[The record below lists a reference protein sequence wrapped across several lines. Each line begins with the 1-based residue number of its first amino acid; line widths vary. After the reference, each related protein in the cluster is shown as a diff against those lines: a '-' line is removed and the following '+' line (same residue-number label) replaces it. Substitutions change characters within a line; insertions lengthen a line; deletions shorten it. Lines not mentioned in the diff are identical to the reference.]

1 MTTHHPTFVPRR
13 VAVIGGSLGGL
24 FAAALLRQDGHDVT
38 VFERSARGLARRGA
52 GLVAQQDL
60 YDVLHR
66 LGLDRAAEV
75 GVTARERITL
85 DRAGRVVH
93 RDPTPQTQ
101 VSWDHLW
108 VTLRA
113 QLDDDA
119 YLLDHRVVEVRA
131 DDAHAEVVCADG
143 RVRSF
148 DLVVG
153 ADGANSVVRRFVAP
167 DRWANRYAGYSTW
180 RGLVPEASLVGG
192 AAEGLLERF
201 AFFTGD
207 RSHALG
213 YLVPGPD
220 GETEVGAR
228 RYNWVWYRPITP
240 PQLARLARESGR
252 GVDDPARAVS
262 LAPGDLPTAL
272 RSELRA
278 DAEAELPPS
287 FADAVCREPEPFL
300 QAIVDYVAP
309 TMTAH
314 RAVLLGDAAAVVRPH
329 TAMGAAKAA
338 GDALALLDALRR
350 WPLDAALTAY
360 DRDRLEVARAV
371 AQYGVRL
378 GRSMPFAR
386 RA

>member
-1 MTTHHPTFVPRR
+1 MTTPHPSFVPRS

-24 FAAALLRQDGHDVT
+24 FAAALLQQDGHDVT

-60 YDVLHR
+60 YDLLHR
-66 LGLDRAAEV
+66 LGLDRAADV

-101 VSWDHLW
+101 VSWDHLY
-108 VTLRA
+108 VTLREL
-113 QLDDDA
+113 LDVSA
-119 YLLDHRVVEVRA
+119 YLLDHRIAEVRA
-131 DDAHAEVVCADG
+131 DDAHAEVVGTDG

-167 DRWANRYAGYSTW
+167 GRSANRYAGYSTW
-180 RGLVPEASLVGG
+180 RGLVPEAALLDGPSEV
-192 AAEGLLERF
+192 LLERF
-201 AFFTGD
+201 AFFTGE
-207 RSHALG
+207 RSHMLG

-252 GVDDPARAVS
+252 TADDPALAVS
-262 LAPGDLPTAL
+262 LAPGDLPPAL

-278 DAEAELPPS
+278 DAEAELPPP
-287 FADAVCREPEPFL
+287 FAAAVLSEPEPFL
-300 QAIVDYVAP
+300 QSIVDYVAP
-309 TMTAH
+309 AMTAH

-338 GDALALLDALRR
+338 GDALALQDALRR
-350 WPLDAALTAY
+350 WPLDAALAAY

-378 GRSMPFAR
+378 GRSLPFAR
-386 RA
+386 RT